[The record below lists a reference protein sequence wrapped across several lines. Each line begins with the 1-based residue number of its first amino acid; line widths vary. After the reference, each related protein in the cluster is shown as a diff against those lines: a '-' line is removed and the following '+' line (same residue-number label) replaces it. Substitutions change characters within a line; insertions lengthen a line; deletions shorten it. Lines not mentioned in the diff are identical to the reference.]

1 MAPIS
6 ARSRSPIKVLLSIES
21 SGLRASSADS
31 TGVFPRFIT
40 YLGPRTE
47 APELTSKMPTVVKR
61 SNSWRLVSS
70 QVLLHRR
77 FSRPVSSFLN
87 VRRNRDGFDLTR
99 LEPALVALVEESF
112 YRAGISC
119 ARVAV
124 ADAGGEKFDE
134 TATVALTSIPDEGR
148 PWPAFLWHNADHR
161 LVHREISIGRL
172 CRQLDLKVMRDGPKS
187 EL

>member
-77 FSRPVSSFLN
+77 FSRPVSSFLD

-134 TATVALTSIPDEGR
+134 TATVALTSIPDKGREPYQTGADQRRRQHDRVGQQDRLSASEEGPPR
-148 PWPAFLWHNADHR
+148 PAFL
-161 LVHREISIGRL
+161 
-172 CRQLDLKVMRDGPKS
+172 
-187 EL
+187 